1 MRQETFLSLFSCLLL
16 IFVVSFTEVCG
27 QSDSLILEAEQNW
40 DTCGFGGTCIYGG
53 HNFAVADIDEDGV
66 EELITGGGSYNYM
79 PNGSKTPGWAPF
91 KIWTWDGQSVV
102 LENNESWTGNLY
114 CIRAG
119 DADGDGKIEIL
130 TSGRLSNSTGSYSS
144 LRIWTW
150 NGESLL
156 LRAHFEGTAV
166 GSIIAL
172 GVNSDGKPEI
182 VTVGLAFRDEQFATQ
197 LSIWQF
203 NGNRLTLDGSII
215 DDSLAR
221 VNSVCTCDLDKDGVV
236 EIVTAGYASSLQNSS
251 GKLSVWQWDGQILSP
266 LSTEEWR
273 FVNEYALNSAGNTQ
287 GNTLVS
293 TVKAADVDNDGVPEI
308 ITSGFTYDGSKVEGQ
323 LRIWN
328 CINGILHLEKSHE
341 WQNLD
346 ITEHTSMAIND
357 VDGDGVKE
365 IITSGYTVGYG
376 SFAVNATDKSRAEL
390 RVWSWDGTT
399 LSQEQ
404 FKDWIVNESVAA
416 WNVGAGDVDN
426 DGVVEIMTVGCTQ
439 IGNLLDCDPDL
450 RIWSFPFESQE
461 AFPDLDVITFSI
473 AIVIIGVLVAM
484 FLLIRRKLR
493 ISMNKGRV

>member
-1 MRQETFLSLFSCLLL
+1 
-16 IFVVSFTEVCG
+16 
-27 QSDSLILEAEQNW
+27 
-40 DTCGFGGTCIYGG
+40 
-53 HNFAVADIDEDGV
+53 
-66 EELITGGGSYNYM
+66 
-79 PNGSKTPGWAPF
+79 
-91 KIWTWDGQSVV
+91 
-102 LENNESWTGNLY
+102 
-114 CIRAG
+114 
-119 DADGDGKIEIL
+119 
-130 TSGRLSNSTGSYSS
+130 
-144 LRIWTW
+144 
-150 NGESLL
+150 
-156 LRAHFEGTAV
+156 
-166 GSIIAL
+166 
-172 GVNSDGKPEI
+172 VN
-182 VTVGLAFRDEQFATQ
+182 
-197 LSIWQF
+197 
-203 NGNRLTLDGSII
+203 
-215 DDSLAR
+215 
-221 VNSVCTCDLDKDGVV
+221 
-236 EIVTAGYASSLQNSS
+236 
-251 GKLSVWQWDGQILSP
+251 
-266 LSTEEWR
+266 
-273 FVNEYALNSAGNTQ
+273 
-287 GNTLVS
+287 
-293 TVKAADVDNDGVPEI
+293 AADVDNDGVPEI

-328 CINGILHLEKSHE
+328 CSNGILHLEKSHE

-426 DGVVEIMTVGCTQ
+426 DGAVEIMTVGCTQ

-450 RIWSFPFESQE
+450 RIWSFPSESQE

>member
-1 MRQETFLSLFSCLLL
+1 MRQETFLSLTLCLLL
-16 IFVVSFTEVCG
+16 IFTGSIVEVRG

-53 HNFAVADIDEDGV
+53 HNFAVADVDGDGF

-79 PNGSKTPGWAPF
+79 SNGSRTPGWAPF

-102 LENNESWTGNLY
+102 LEKNESWTGNLY

-130 TSGRLSNSTGSYSS
+130 TSGRLVNSTGSYSS

-150 NGESLL
+150 DGESLL
-156 LRAHFEGTAV
+156 LRAHFEGSAV
-166 GSIIAL
+166 GSVIAL

-182 VTVGLAFRDEQFATQ
+182 VTVGLAFRDGQLATQ

-203 NGNRLTLDGSII
+203 NGNSLIFSGSII

-221 VNSVCTCDLDKDGVV
+221 VSSVCTCDLDSDGVT
-236 EIVTAGYASSLQNSS
+236 EIVTAGYAGSLKNSS
-251 GKLSVWQWDGQILSP
+251 GRLSVWQWDSQILSL

-273 FVNEYALNSAGNTQ
+273 LADGYALNSAGNTQ

-293 TVKAADVDNDGVPEI
+293 TLKAADVDNDGVLEI
-308 ITSGFTYDGSKVEGQ
+308 VTSGFTYDGSRVEGQ

-328 CINGILHLEKSHE
+328 WSCGILNLEKSYE

-346 ITEHTSMAIND
+346 ITEHTSMAISD

-376 SFAVNATDKSRAEL
+376 SFSANATDKSRAEL

-399 LSQEQ
+399 LTQEH

-450 RIWSFPFESQE
+450 RIWSFSSESQ
-461 AFPDLDVITFSI
+461 ATFPDLDVTAFSI
-473 AIVIIGVLVAM
+473 ATVIIVVLVVM
-484 FLLIRRKLR
+484 FLFIRRKLGAN
-493 ISMNKGRV
+493 MNQKRV

>member
-1 MRQETFLSLFSCLLL
+1 MRKKTFLTLILCLLL
-16 IFVVSFTEVCG
+16 IFTVSIAEVCG

-40 DTCGFGGTCIYGG
+40 DTCGSGGTCIYGG
-53 HNFAVADIDEDGV
+53 HNFAVADVDGDGV
-66 EELITGGGSYNYM
+66 EELITGGSSYNYM
-79 PNGSKTPGWAPF
+79 PNGSRTSGWAPF
-91 KIWTWDGQSVV
+91 KIWTWNGQSIV
-102 LENNESWTGNLY
+102 LEKNESWTGALY

-130 TSGRLSNSTGSYSS
+130 TSGRIANSTGSYSS

-150 NGESLL
+150 DGESLF
-156 LRAHFEGTAV
+156 LRAHFEGSAV
-166 GSIIAL
+166 GSVIAL
-172 GVNSDGKPEI
+172 GLSSDGKPEI
-182 VTVGLAFRDEQFATQ
+182 VTVGFAFRDEQIATQ
-197 LSIWQF
+197 LSMWQF
-203 NGNRLTLDGSII
+203 NGDSLTLTGSVT

-221 VNSVCTCDLDKDGVV
+221 VNSVCTCDLDNDGVT
-236 EIVTAGYASSLQNSS
+236 EIVTAGYASSLKNSS
-251 GKLSVWQWDGQILSP
+251 GKLSVWRWDGQILSL

-273 FVNEYALNSAGNTQ
+273 LVDGYALNSAGNTQ

-293 TVKAADVDNDGVPEI
+293 TVKAADVDNDGVTEI
-308 ITSGFTYDGSKVEGQ
+308 VTSGFTYDGSIVEGQ

-328 CINGILHLEKSHE
+328 WIGGVLHLEKSNE
-341 WQNLD
+341 WKNLD
-346 ITEHTSMAIND
+346 ITEHTSMTIND

-390 RVWSWDGTT
+390 RVWSWDGIT
-399 LSQEQ
+399 LAQEQ
-404 FKDWIVNESVAA
+404 FKDWIVNKSVAA

-450 RIWSFPFESQE
+450 RIWSFSSESQA
-461 AFPDLDVITFSI
+461 AFPDVGAPTISV

-493 ISMNKGRV
+493 TNMNKDKV